1 MLLFGVTNPTALLG
15 KAEATISWGL
25 DVVAFA
31 ESSHTQVA
39 SRVIRSSFRKFG
51 WKALLGHAVRD
62 KFATKTG
69 AASFR
74 GLSKGVAL
82 ASKWPCYDVVPG
94 YIPSEVWQGGRLHL
108 GCVHVGQMPIHVL
121 TIYLMPNAAPGSFR
135 FEINNA
141 VLDWAAQV
149 CRSLV
154 GPVLLCGDFNAPLT
168 RWPVV
173 RGMLERGWVD
183 LGLLQA
189 EVEGC
194 EPQPTCLGAARH
206 TFQLAN
212 RALVQFWR
220 KTYVLSAPDLD
231 KHDVLVSEFDIP
243 LKIPRVPKWVL
254 PKTFLDGPVDKIV
267 LDRTLNNSHTSTQDA
282 VHGALGRSDVAEAL
296 SIWSKAQEEGF
307 MKAACHCDGDHRE
320 LSKKYLGRCQ
330 VQEPKQVQ
338 LALPRCKTGR
348 PGDYRP
354 PYLIASTH
362 VRQLVKQTRRL
373 QRMWHILAHRQGP
386 LLDDVVNL
394 WNGVTSATGFGKPF
408 AKWCISQIGWFPFQ
422 FPDASMIFEIY
433 QAVKDFTDEAS
444 RKAWAMKREAF
455 ATEIEV
461 SCAQKGS
468 SLPCRLIKEE
478 TQPSVTEM
486 TVERKFALSPQAWM
500 PQGKSWVKIRN
511 TDNFKVGDVL
521 KGEGF
526 TVSVLEIRGE
536 SVRLDRLMSR
546 REAAEVALTKV
557 EVSPQIWTGH
567 FMKEWDAFW
576 NRDHEEGL
584 PEGMDRYLNMVPQL
598 PSFELE
604 TITGDVLHEAIR
616 GLKTISMRGC
626 DGWAYGEL
634 KLLPV
639 QSLDTLAC
647 IFRAIENGA
656 PWPPSLRQWF
666 LVLLRK
672 DDSPVPQWNQIR
684 PISVAAGLYRLWARL
699 RAKEILRVLSTRAT
713 GLIKPNLPTTAIWGM
728 LSDYLDWAVGKR
740 AKPAGIV
747 LDIVK
752 AFNCLHRELLGRLFV
767 KTGVPLWLWQCWE
780 NALASMTR
788 RVQVDGYHFQA
799 NLSSTGIP
807 EGDPLSVGGMWAYSY
822 MFGEVV
828 KQLSGGDLRIVCP
841 VTYADNWE
849 VWGARL
855 QPIVDLLDP
864 LAVFLRTCR
873 LPVSVDKCWGWSL
886 DPQGRRILRR
896 CHFDDR
902 PLPVVLAAKCLGADV
917 AYSFQIAAGTRNKR
931 VRSGGLR
938 LVRLAGLPMGFHRR
952 ASVVRLSVWKQAL
965 HGAATSCVPRTVFK
979 KLRSK
984 LCRGLR
990 IDRSGRSPWLV
1001 GSMLTVDPIDPEFE
1015 VLMDRIRLCRQLA
1028 HSVPEWRRMLPD
1040 LWLGGPGR
1048 YKGVTKR
1055 MLRQLEGL
1063 GWLSN
1068 GDGTFSDAYG
1078 RKFDMEKTSF
1088 VHVKR
1093 VLKSTWL
1100 DKVADNCSHRKG
1112 LEELCT
1118 LDNLNLR
1125 HFRGLDQSEAGL
1137 VRQSIVG
1144 AHITC
1149 DAKGHFVGSK
1159 ECPLCGCPHDSRVH
1173 RFLECIGTE
1182 DLRVK
1187 WNIPGALRSFPAF
1200 SVTHGLFPE
1209 IDHVRI
1215 FQGAL
1220 DAIQVEGVPRRNRL
1234 DHVTVFTDG
1243 SCLHPRHADLRVSA
1257 GAVIIAGSSGPT
1269 RLWSGL
1275 VLGQQGV
1282 FRGELLAGAVAV
1294 GAFHHVTVFS
1304 DCWAFVRKAT
1314 RLLDR
1319 RANGLAVTL
1328 PKSHRDLWEMF
1339 WANVTSASGPVV
1351 IRWTPAHRKVE
1362 QLSGDEKWKALHNQ
1376 FADVQAKQACADFVE
1391 RCPAYVELV
1400 EDYFR
1405 REGVARNILKFHAQV
1420 AYRFVKPQASEHA
1433 SDKDLD
1439 NLATLDGDGQ
1449 GLVLP
1454 VGNFDDSFCP
1464 RYFGLVDRF
1473 FREATWAP
1481 ASGNGILTDTS
1492 YLELYLMCTWAVGVL
1507 PPVYIGD
1514 RWQLVD
1520 EGRAAAASDLDGLRL
1535 FRTWRKVFDK
1545 WQLAVGSPLV
1555 KVGHCRSLGEL
1566 GLKVSGAGVEGR
1578 FSHPLASVHEV
1589 GRACGGA
1596 TTLGGLSVPFLY

>member
-1 MLLFGVTNPTALLG
+1 
-15 KAEATISWGL
+15 
-25 DVVAFA
+25 
-31 ESSHTQVA
+31 
-39 SRVIRSSFRKFG
+39 
-51 WKALLGHAVRD
+51 
-62 KFATKTG
+62 
-69 AASFR
+69 
-74 GLSKGVAL
+74 
-82 ASKWPCYDVVPG
+82 
-94 YIPSEVWQGGRLHL
+94 
-108 GCVHVGQMPIHVL
+108 
-121 TIYLMPNAAPGSFR
+121 
-135 FEINNA
+135 
-141 VLDWAAQV
+141 
-149 CRSLV
+149 
-154 GPVLLCGDFNAPLT
+154 
-168 RWPVV
+168 
-173 RGMLERGWVD
+173 
-183 LGLLQA
+183 
-189 EVEGC
+189 
-194 EPQPTCLGAARH
+194 
-206 TFQLAN
+206 
-212 RALVQFWR
+212 
-220 KTYVLSAPDLD
+220 
-231 KHDVLVSEFDIP
+231 
-243 LKIPRVPKWVL
+243 
-254 PKTFLDGPVDKIV
+254 
-267 LDRTLNNSHTSTQDA
+267 
-282 VHGALGRSDVAEAL
+282 
-296 SIWSKAQEEGF
+296 
-307 MKAACHCDGDHRE
+307 
-320 LSKKYLGRCQ
+320 
-330 VQEPKQVQ
+330 
-338 LALPRCKTGR
+338 
-348 PGDYRP
+348 
-354 PYLIASTH
+354 
-362 VRQLVKQTRRL
+362 
-373 QRMWHILAHRQGP
+373 
-386 LLDDVVNL
+386 
-394 WNGVTSATGFGKPF
+394 
-408 AKWCISQIGWFPFQ
+408 
-422 FPDASMIFEIY
+422 
-433 QAVKDFTDEAS
+433 
-444 RKAWAMKREAF
+444 
-455 ATEIEV
+455 
-461 SCAQKGS
+461 
-468 SLPCRLIKEE
+468 
-478 TQPSVTEM
+478 
-486 TVERKFALSPQAWM
+486 
-500 PQGKSWVKIRN
+500 
-511 TDNFKVGDVL
+511 
-521 KGEGF
+521 
-526 TVSVLEIRGE
+526 
-536 SVRLDRLMSR
+536 
-546 REAAEVALTKV
+546 
-557 EVSPQIWTGH
+557 
-567 FMKEWDAFW
+567 MKEWDAFW

-1078 RKFDMEKTSF
+1078 RKFDIEKTSF

-1100 DKVADNCSHRKG
+1100 DKVADNFSHRKG

-1187 WNIPGALRSFPAF
+1187 WNIPGVLRSFPAF

-1257 GAVIIAGSSGPT
+1257 GAVIIAGASGPT

-1275 VLGQQGV
+1275 VPGQQGV
-1282 FRGELLAGAVAV
+1282 FRGELLAAAVAV

-1304 DCWAFVRKAT
+1304 DC
-1314 RLLDR
+1314 
-1319 RANGLAVTL
+1319 
-1328 PKSHRDLWEMF
+1328 
-1339 WANVTSASGPVV
+1339 
-1351 IRWTPAHRKVE
+1351 
-1362 QLSGDEKWKALHNQ
+1362 
-1376 FADVQAKQACADFVE
+1376 
-1391 RCPAYVELV
+1391 
-1400 EDYFR
+1400 
-1405 REGVARNILKFHAQV
+1405 
-1420 AYRFVKPQASEHA
+1420 
-1433 SDKDLD
+1433 
-1439 NLATLDGDGQ
+1439 
-1449 GLVLP
+1449 
-1454 VGNFDDSFCP
+1454 
-1464 RYFGLVDRF
+1464 
-1473 FREATWAP
+1473 
-1481 ASGNGILTDTS
+1481 
-1492 YLELYLMCTWAVGVL
+1492 
-1507 PPVYIGD
+1507 
-1514 RWQLVD
+1514 
-1520 EGRAAAASDLDGLRL
+1520 
-1535 FRTWRKVFDK
+1535 
-1545 WQLAVGSPLV
+1545 
-1555 KVGHCRSLGEL
+1555 
-1566 GLKVSGAGVEGR
+1566 
-1578 FSHPLASVHEV
+1578 
-1589 GRACGGA
+1589 
-1596 TTLGGLSVPFLY
+1596 